1 MNLAALTLHD
11 ASEKLRRR
19 EISAVELTGAVFQR
33 IDATDDKVHAYLT
46 LDRESAVEQAQQA
59 DARLRSEPQASPLL
73 GIPIAVKDN
82 FLTRGLRTT
91 CASKI
96 LRDFMPPYDATT
108 DRKTARRR
116 RRHRRQDQS

>member
-19 EISAVELTGAVFQR
+19 EISSVELTGAVFQR
-33 IDATDDKVHAYLT
+33 IEATDDKVHAYLT
-46 LDRESAVEQAQQA
+46 LDRKSAIEQAKHA

-91 CASKI
+91 CASNI

-108 DRKTARRR
+108 IAKLRELRRR
-116 RRHRRQDQS
+116 PCW